1 MSTDSTQLPQ
11 VFDGAVQL
19 GDLLPGH
26 LGRRQESLAG
36 ELLPQRLGQVG
47 HLVKGGD
54 APVEPVED
62 LLGPEGGLSPLLQP
76 GGQLRGQ
83 RDRPVRQQE
92 LFAQQIHLSPG
103 EVLDFVPHQTGH
115 PRQPQDGS
123 RGIICM
129 LFQHPAKQGSIGA
142 VERVTLHGASS
153 FCYAC
158 VSQK

>member
-1 MSTDSTQLPQ
+1 MDWAARGCWSRS
-11 VFDGAVQL
+11 
-19 GDLLPGH
+19 
-26 LGRRQESLAG
+26 E
-36 ELLPQRLGQVG
+36 
-47 HLVKGGD
+47 
-54 APVEPVED
+54 
-62 LLGPEGGLSPLLQP
+62 
-76 GGQLRGQ
+76 LRGQ

-142 VERVTLHGASS
+142 VERVTLHGVSS

>member
-1 MSTDSTQLPQ
+1 MTFQLPQ
-11 VFDGAVQL
+11 NVVVAQVDQADGLQVPGVQRGAGQA
-19 GDLLPGH
+19 GDG
-26 LGRRQESLAG
+26 LGRQGLLVPVRQHHPFAAAVP
-36 ELLPQRLGQVG
+36 LPAQG
-47 HLVKGGD
+47 
-54 APVEPVED
+54 
-62 LLGPEGGLSPLLQP
+62 LQP

-129 LFQHPAKQGSIGA
+129 LFKHPAKQGSIGA
-142 VERVTLHGASS
+142 VERVTLHGVSS